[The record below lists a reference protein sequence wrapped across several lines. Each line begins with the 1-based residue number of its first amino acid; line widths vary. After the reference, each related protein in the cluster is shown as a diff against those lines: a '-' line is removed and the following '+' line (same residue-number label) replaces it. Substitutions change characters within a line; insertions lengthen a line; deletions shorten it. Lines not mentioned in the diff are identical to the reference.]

1 MIHAAG
7 NLCDVRVGSKIVSLN
22 VSGSESSDDVT
33 TVNAITEDGTTIA
46 AKNTVL
52 AAGPWTNEVLE
63 LAGLPKLPLEI
74 WMVQWAHYE
83 VDDPKVASMI
93 PQAFHF
99 KEESGIDGGLY
110 YVFPASAT
118 QSVVGSGDEN
128 KKAYVKVGVDFPTF
142 EPLQSMDSFNLD
154 GSEEV
159 LSLMVRSKTL
169 VVKNE
174 FQGFV
179 LSGNKFVLESI
190 PYHLLRD
197 FLPCFLS
204 FPFLSFPFFCFVSLR

>member
-1 MIHAAG
+1 MIRAAG
-7 NLCDVRVGSKIVSLN
+7 DHCDVRVDSKIVSLD
-22 VSGSESSDDVT
+22 VSGSASDDI
-33 TVNAITEDGTTIA
+33 TVKAITEDGTTIA
-46 AKNTVL
+46 AQNTVL

-83 VDDPKVASMI
+83 VDDPKVAAMI

-118 QSVVGSGDEN
+118 ESVSGDS
-128 KKAYVKVGVDFPTF
+128 KAYVKVGVDFPTF
-142 EPLQSMDSFNLD
+142 EPLETMDSFNFN

-159 LSLMVRSKTL
+159 LSLMVS
-169 VVKNE
+169 
-174 FQGFV
+174 
-179 LSGNKFVLESI
+179 
-190 PYHLLRD
+190 
-197 FLPCFLS
+197 
-204 FPFLSFPFFCFVSLR
+204 

>member
-1 MIHAAG
+1 MIQAAG
-7 NLCDVRVGSKIVSLN
+7 NLCDVRVDSKIVSLD
-22 VSGSESSDDVT
+22 VSGSDQSDDDL
-33 TVNAITEDGTTIA
+33 TVKAITEDGTTIA
-46 AKNTVL
+46 AQNTVL

-83 VDDPKVASMI
+83 VDNPAVASMI

-118 QSVVGSGDEN
+118 ESVNGDN
-128 KKAYVKVGVDFPTF
+128 GKAYVKVGVDFPTF
-142 EPLQSMDSFNLD
+142 EPLQTMDSFNFN

-159 LSLMVRSKTL
+159 LSLMVRKKDQQLYQFIS
-169 VVKNE
+169 
-174 FQGFV
+174 
-179 LSGNKFVLESI
+179 NK
-190 PYHLLRD
+190 R
-197 FLPCFLS
+197 
-204 FPFLSFPFFCFVSLR
+204 